1 MIDQISTHKIVD
13 MNDIPHHLLQ
23 FKHPELDN
31 ITLED
36 DTGILLYWDLVIGNE
51 KDIRLAALKDELKL
65 WQQRVANDDGVHWYI
80 RDMLKKRIE
89 ELEQQGKL

>member
-1 MIDQISTHKIVD
+1 MNNLRQNFQHPQWGSIV
-13 MNDIPHHLLQ
+13 
-23 FKHPELDN
+23 
-31 ITLED
+31 
-36 DTGILLYWDLVIGNE
+36 GNE

-89 ELEQQGKL
+89 ELERSTT

>member
-51 KDIRLAALKDELKL
+51 KDIRLAALKDELKH

-89 ELEQQGKL
+89 ELEQQGKI

>member
-13 MNDIPHHLLQ
+13 MNDIPLLQ

-31 ITLED
+31 IILED

-51 KDIRLAALKDELKL
+51 KDIRLAAIKDELKH
-65 WQQRVANDDGVHWYI
+65 WQLRVANDDGVHWYI